1 MDNLVEIPKTQ
12 VIMAFVATCIETTAR
27 WLNTSYKDVYQRM
40 KNVGLIE
47 QYILPHYETLHTE
60 SRENLAQGLVECLD
74 ETANS
79 SFSINLPDS
88 NCTNYTGLDNRSAEQ
103 EIVRTEFNKDDD
115 PVKSPVIQE
124 IIMSNRI
131 GAIVVELAKR
141 LDIAPE
147 KALQLFYESQ
157 TCADLH
163 DKSTGLYL
171 YGDLYVADEFMRE
184 KEYAI

>member
-1 MDNLVEIPKTQ
+1 M
-12 VIMAFVATCIETTAR
+12 
-27 WLNTSYKDVYQRM
+27 
-40 KNVGLIE
+40 E
-47 QYILPHYETLHTE
+47 QKKFE
-60 SRENLAQGLVECLD
+60 
-74 ETANS
+74 
-79 SFSINLPDS
+79 
-88 NCTNYTGLDNRSAEQ
+88 
-103 EIVRTEFNKDDD
+103 D
-115 PVKSPVIQE
+115 PIKLPVIQE
-124 IIMSNRI
+124 IIISNRI
-131 GAIVVELAKR
+131 GAIAVELAKR

>member
-1 MDNLVEIPKTQ
+1 M
-12 VIMAFVATCIETTAR
+12 
-27 WLNTSYKDVYQRM
+27 
-40 KNVGLIE
+40 
-47 QYILPHYETLHTE
+47 
-60 SRENLAQGLVECLD
+60 
-74 ETANS
+74 
-79 SFSINLPDS
+79 
-88 NCTNYTGLDNRSAEQ
+88 GLDYHFAEQ

-131 GAIVVELAKR
+131 GAIAVELAKR

-147 KALQLFYESQ
+147 KALQLYYDSQ

-163 DKSTGLYL
+163 DKSNGLYL

>member
-1 MDNLVEIPKTQ
+1 M
-12 VIMAFVATCIETTAR
+12 
-27 WLNTSYKDVYQRM
+27 Y
-40 KNVGLIE
+40 E
-47 QYILPHYETLHTE
+47 QLGEE
-60 SRENLAQGLVECLD
+60 KMSEVM
-74 ETANS
+74 
-79 SFSINLPDS
+79 
-88 NCTNYTGLDNRSAEQ
+88 EQ
-103 EIVRTEFNKDDD
+103 KLSDD

-131 GAIVVELAKR
+131 GAISVELAKR
-141 LDIAPE
+141 LNIEPV

-184 KEYAI
+184 KGDEM